1 MAKFGQIKWG
11 EKSNSSGGGKK
22 VDYLEKYLRLED
34 GKNFVR
40 FVTDPYEYLVHKVKF
55 KNDTP
60 NYKFGRNIHCAGT
73 GCPLC
78 ANKKEYPLK
87 TKYVAG
93 VISRGQNKF
102 KLLDFGVQIYN
113 DIVGLQENMP
123 GYQDPREFD
132 INIVKGKPG
141 GSDKMYK
148 VFPGEKKPLSAEDLK
163 MAEEANPE
171 ELDNLVKPWT
181 PEQVKQSLERIQ
193 AWLDKNNA
201 GAAGPSAP
209 EQAPAAEE
217 NHTVDD
223 GQYDFNVNRK

>member
-11 EKSNSSGGGKK
+11 EKPASSNNSKRI
-22 VDYLEKYLRLED
+22 DYAEKYLRLED
-34 GKNFVR
+34 GKNFLR
-40 FVTDPYEYLVHKVKF
+40 FVTDPYEYLVHVVKF

-60 NYKFGRNIHCAGT
+60 NYKFGRKIRCAGT

-78 ANKKEYPLK
+78 ADKKTYPLK

-93 VISRGQNKF
+93 VISRSLNKF

-113 DIVGLQENMP
+113 DIVSLQENMP
-123 GYQDPREFD
+123 GYNDPREFD
-132 INIVKGKPG
+132 INIVRGKPG
-141 GSDKMYK
+141 GTDKMYK

-163 MAEEANPE
+163 LAEEANPE

-181 PEQVKQSLERIQ
+181 PEELIKSMERIQ
-193 AWLDKNNA
+193 AWIDKNANG
-201 GAAGPSAP
+201 GAASAQ
-209 EQAPAAEE
+209 QAPVAQEE
-217 NHTVDD
+217 NQTVDD